1 MRLRIKTFDGRL
13 ERINVEDNST
23 LGDLQKQV
31 AGVFPTLG
39 PGEVKLS
46 LNKKV
51 EVDGAGQDLLRTAG
65 ICGGDTLWILSNVP
79 DEKESSQSDRHSR
92 TASASKALQPPQQ
105 FSQAAEQ
112 PSSQAAEQ
120 QTTQQ
125 VSASSQK
132 MQEAH
137 KVDMQQLEQAQ
148 QTPDITI
155 SSAPDLLQ
163 RVLDSCTTV
172 LQSWHQLLLLTLHAV
187 LLETGMQLTSQEKMY
202 ALPDEALAKCS
213 SVSSSDG
220 SRISTLNVSL
230 EQHLHLQQTGC
241 NSGEAVSSF
250 KNLQQL
256 WTELKDGLALKM
268 LAGLRQS
275 AGLSPPLGL
284 LALPAELK
292 TKILASLQAKDLSAV
307 ECCCTELRHTASSNL
322 FWQPLFQ
329 QEFGSVTSYES
340 MQAGRLGWQGIFT
353 QKWVE
358 RDRMRRQPRR
368 NPRLAPF
375 PMRGSFAP
383 PGPPG
388 IITGG
393 DYDRLPQ
400 PFLGSTPGMFGGV
413 LGGSGFGG
421 QGPSASLFL
430 GGNRG
435 TGRAARAAGSFRL
448 S

>member
-213 SVSSSDG
+213 SVCQLQYCLQRCQPESLCEVKYISLGAGMACIAASSDG

-292 TKILASLQAKDLSAV
+292 TKILASLQVLLNLTYTCQQTSLQTSEACTLCMLLWCRLQNAICW
-307 ECCCTELRHTASSNL
+307 CCHSLEIPNDHCEFPGKFGHTAVIG
-322 FWQPLFQ
+322 FADD
-329 QEFGSVTSYES
+329 
-340 MQAGRLGWQGIFT
+340 AGERL
-353 QKWVE
+353 E
-358 RDRMRRQPRR
+358 C
-368 NPRLAPF
+368 
-375 PMRGSFAP
+375 
-383 PGPPG
+383 
-388 IITGG
+388 
-393 DYDRLPQ
+393 
-400 PFLGSTPGMFGGV
+400 GGV
-413 LGGSGFGG
+413 L
-421 QGPSASLFL
+421 LY
-430 GGNRG
+430 RV
-435 TGRAARAAGSFRL
+435 AAYS
-448 S
+448 

>member
-13 ERINVEDNST
+13 ERISVADNST

-39 PGEVKLS
+39 PGGVMLS
-46 LNKKV
+46 LNRKV
-51 EVDGAGQDLLRTAG
+51 EVDGAAKDLLRTAG
-65 ICGGDTLWILSNVP
+65 ICGGDTLWILS
-79 DEKESSQSDRHSR
+79 E
-92 TASASKALQPPQQ
+92 
-105 FSQAAEQ
+105 
-112 PSSQAAEQ
+112 
-120 QTTQQ
+120 
-125 VSASSQK
+125 

-137 KVDMQQLEQAQ
+137 KPNTQQLEQAQ
-148 QTPDITI
+148 QIPDIAI

-163 RVLDSCTTV
+163 RVLDSCTTA
-172 LQSWHQLLLLTLHAV
+172 LQSSHQLLLLTLHAV
-187 LLETGMQLTSQEKMY
+187 LLETGMQLKSQDETY
-202 ALPDEALAKCS
+202 ALPNEARAKCS
-213 SVSSSDG
+213 SVCQLQYCLQRCQSEPSYEVKYISLGAGMACIAASFDG
-220 SRISTLNVSL
+220 SRITTLNVSL
-230 EQHLHLQQTGC
+230 EQHLHLQQTGFH
-241 NSGEAVSSF
+241 SGEAVSSF
-250 KNLQQL
+250 KNLQKL

-292 TKILASLQAKDLSAV
+292 NKILASLQAKDLSAV

-329 QEFGSVTSYES
+329 QEFGFVTSYES
-340 MQAGRLGWQGIFT
+340 MQAGRLGWQGVFT

-358 RDRMRRQPRR
+358 RERLRRQPRR

-375 PMRGSFAP
+375 PMRGTFAP

-400 PFLGSTPGMFGGV
+400 PFLGGTPGMFGGA

-421 QGPSASLFL
+421 QGPPASLFL

-435 TGRAARAAGSFRL
+435 TGRAARAAVM
-448 S
+448 